1 MLKGNFY
8 RRLVLQ
14 AILHSALVVGALVFS
29 MVLQVGV
36 HQADISI
43 LYSGVVRGLPIALG
57 IWLVNFSL
65 GLYGGRSRLSLGQI
79 RARAI
84 MSFLCFWLIASAI
97 FELWP
102 LHQPYRNSYVL
113 IVLLLTAAAM
123 LGFRLLGKGALL
135 QSYTG
140 RRVLIYGA
148 GRRAQAVGQSLER
161 ADDDSVLVGYFVG
174 LQEDTR
180 GAVAQGTLFSG
191 MSLLALV
198 KSERIDKIVVALGER
213 RGGSMPMRELLDCKL
228 SGIQVIDVATHFER
242 YLGQIHLDA
251 VSAGWLIFGDGF
263 QQGWLRSTIKWIFDM
278 VGAICLL
285 LLALP
290 VMLLAALL
298 IFLEDGGPVFY
309 RQERTGLGG
318 KPFNVIKFRSMRPD
332 AEKNGIPQWAG
343 AADNRVT
350 RIGKILRK
358 LRIDELPQ
366 LLCVLCGDMSLVGP
380 RPERPYFVE
389 QLTQQIPYYAIR
401 HSIKPGVTG
410 WAQVCYHYGA
420 SIEDAQ
426 QKLQYDLY
434 YVKNHSWFLDAI
446 ILFETVGVV
455 LTGKGAQ

>member
-1 MLKGNFY
+1 MLNRIFY
-8 RRLVLQ
+8 RRLALQ
-14 AILHSALVVGALVFS
+14 AMAHFFLVIGVLIFSMAVQRGALATDV
-29 MVLQVGV
+29 
-36 HQADISI
+36 SI
-43 LYSGVVRGLPIALG
+43 LYPSIARGLPIALG
-57 IWLVNFSL
+57 IWGINFSL
-65 GLYGGRSRLSLGQI
+65 GLYGGRRRLSLGQM
-79 RARAI
+79 RVRAI
-84 MSFLCFWLIASAI
+84 MSFLCFWLIVSAV

-102 LHQPYRNSYVL
+102 LRQPYRNSYAVMA
-113 IVLLLTAAAM
+113 LLLTALII
-123 LGFRLLGKGALL
+123 LGLRLLGKGALL

-148 GRRAQAVGQSLER
+148 GRRAQVVAQSFQR
-161 ADDDSVLVGYFVG
+161 DDDSVELVGYFVG
-174 LQEDTR
+174 LQESAANVLVQ
-180 GAVAQGTLFSG
+180 GALFSG
-191 MSLLALV
+191 ASL
-198 KSERIDKIVVALGER
+198 SEVVQNQRINKVIVALGER

-228 SGIQVIDVATHFER
+228 AGIQVIDVATHFER

-263 QQGWLRSTIKWIFDM
+263 QQGWLRSSVKWVFDM
-278 VGAICLL
+278 LGAMVLL
-285 LLALP
+285 VLALP

-298 IFLEDGGPVFY
+298 IFLEDGGPIFY
-309 RQERTGLGG
+309 QQERTGLGG
-318 KPFNVIKFRSMRPD
+318 KVFNVIKFRSMRQD
-332 AEKNGIPQWAG
+332 AEKNGVPQWAG
-343 AADNRVT
+343 AGDSRVT

-366 LLCVLCGDMSLVGP
+366 LFCVLKGDMSLVGP

-389 QLTQQIPYYAIR
+389 QLTQQIPYYAMR

-434 YVKNHSWFLDAI
+434 YVKNHSWFLDLV